1 MKAKPASEEEKKAMQ
16 NDRDNGMSVRS
27 IARKYGR
34 SEHSVS
40 YYTRANTEEATRI
53 KQEKENAEWQPI
65 EKELQELVRIR
76 KRVRRRNALAKK
88 PREIAS
94 AGRTYKYWPEL
105 SWIDRRWPKD

>member
-1 MKAKPASEEEKKAMQ
+1 MKCKPISEEEKMAMQ
-16 NDRDNGMSVRS
+16 NDRDNGMSVIS
-27 IARKYGR
+27 IANKYGR
-34 SEHSVS
+34 SENSVR
-40 YYTRANTEEATRI
+40 YHTRANTEAAARI